1 MLIRIYEKFL
11 KQIYLML
18 HPALWNHKVH
28 INGIPRIDN
37 IDKLAIGD
45 RVSINQNVYLQ
56 CGGGKD

>member
-1 MLIRIYEKFL
+1 
-11 KQIYLML
+11 ML

-37 IDKLAIGD
+37 IDKLTIGD

-56 CGGGKD
+56 CVWGG